1 LATSASL
8 ASVAIVPDA
17 AAPAAATSTIK
28 VELAAINTI
37 AMWNV
42 RCGKRNTLRAN
53 AATCYKFYA
62 LFIDRRRSSRAEV
75 EPRRLP
81 RRVRRRISETQN
93 FSRWRH
99 AAAMPDGSSH
109 RGSGDGL
116 WTGLTAIAA

>member
-53 AATCYKFYA
+53 AATCYKFTPCS
-62 LFIDRRRSSRAEV
+62 LIGV
-75 EPRRLP
+75 VQV
-81 RRVRRRISETQN
+81 VRKSN
-93 FSRWRH
+93 LV
-99 AAAMPDGSSH
+99 G
-109 RGSGDGL
+109 
-116 WTGLTAIAA
+116 